1 MNKGE
6 FDQEFMEKY
15 LLDKLSPSEKQYY
28 EEQLSGDPL
37 LRSELDFQKEVF
49 QIIQLIRKSELKER
63 LNRIE
68 IWIEEDDPLVVYF
81 IDKQKLS
88 WSSVLYID
96 DQDSIFVSH
105 PVNR

>member
-68 IWIEEDDPLVVYF
+68 I
-81 IDKQKLS
+81 
-88 WSSVLYID
+88 
-96 DQDSIFVSH
+96 
-105 PVNR
+105 